1 MLSEDSNRFWA
12 GGGPG
17 GVFTISVAERDVP
30 LMFADSVTVVL
41 ALTAAVV
48 TAKLALEA
56 PAGTVTLAGT
66 AAAAGL
72 LLAKGTDN
80 PPAGATFASVTM
92 PCAVSP
98 PMTVVGLTENP
109 STAGITVTSVAR
121 QSIMSTG
128 EPESRSYSLPT
139 RRSSDLVVNVT
150 LTCAHVEPEMLER

>member
-1 MLSEDSNRFWA
+1 MVVLRVPQFPQFASPMLSEDSNRFWA

-48 TAKLALEA
+48 TGKLALEA

-72 LLAKGTDN
+72 LLDKGTDN

-109 STAGITVTSVAR
+109 STAGITVTKPTLLALPPR
-121 QSIMSTG
+121 
-128 EPESRSYSLPT
+128 PSRICAEM
-139 RRSSDLVVNVT
+139 VNTV
-150 LTCAHVEPEMLER
+150 L

>member
-48 TAKLALEA
+48 TGKLALEA

-72 LLAKGTDN
+72 LLDKGTDN

-92 PCAVSP
+92 PGAVAT
-98 PMTVVGLTENP
+98 PMTDVTRVETPAPP
-109 STAGITVTSVAR
+109 SSTTASVAR
-121 QSIMSTG
+121 QSRMSTG
-128 EPESRSYSLPT
+128 EPESRS
-139 RRSSDLVVNVT
+139 
-150 LTCAHVEPEMLER
+150 